1 MRIDKID
8 EGIIRLLRE
17 NARHS
22 NTFIAL
28 QLGVSEASVRKRIT
42 ALTQEKII
50 RKFTVVTDEE
60 KLALNALVFVSVA
73 SGTPTEEVSRKIKS
87 VKCVDKLYEVTG
99 PQDVCVLVKANSIDQ
114 INTAVDE
121 IRHISQ
127 VTNTETKMIL
137 KIYD

>member
-1 MRIDKID
+1 MRLDKID

-22 NTFIAL
+22 NTYIAQ

-42 ALTQEKII
+42 TLLDGKII
-50 RKFTVVTDEE
+50 RKFTVLTDEE
-60 KLALNALVFVSVA
+60 KLALNALVFVTVS
-73 SGTPTEEVSRKIKS
+73 SGTPTEEVARKIKNI
-87 VKCVDKLYEVTG
+87 KGVDRIYEVTG
-99 PQDVCVLVKANSIDQ
+99 PQDICVLVKANSMDQ
-114 INTAVDE
+114 INMTVDE
-121 IRHISQ
+121 IRHTSQ